1 MSVIPTTRPHQVPTE
16 GDPPGL
22 VGPDDP
28 PAFQERNPEGRAPVL
43 VLADHAG
50 NALPGS
56 LGRLGLQPE
65 QLDWHIAYDPGIDC
79 LFDQVIERLDA
90 PGLRHGYSRL
100 IIDPNRRLDDPTSIC
115 VISDGVIIPA
125 NRGLSA
131 ADVADRAAAFFHP
144 YHQAIDARLNR
155 FLRAGQVPALVS
167 LHSFTPVMRGFR
179 RPWQVGVMWAED
191 GRIAEPLIAALRA
204 QGLCVGDNEPYSGR
218 TAHGFTVESHAIA
231 RGLPNVLI
239 EVRQDLIETRDR
251 SRQWGDRLA
260 DALAPIL
267 ADPALYRTEAAA

>member
-1 MSVIPTTRPHQVPTE
+1 MSVIPQSRPQDAPAIGDLPGLIGPE
-16 GDPPGL
+16 DPPT
-22 VGPDDP
+22 
-28 PAFQERNPEGRAPVL
+28 FQEWNPAGSAPVL
-43 VLADHAG
+43 LLADHACRTMPT
-50 NALPGS
+50 A
-56 LGRLGLQPE
+56 LGRLGLLPE
-65 QLDWHIAYDPGIDC
+65 QLDWHIAFDIGIDC
-79 LFDQVIERLDA
+79 LFGRVVERLDA

-100 IIDPNRRLDDPTSIC
+100 IIDPNRHLDDPTSIC
-115 VISDGVIIPA
+115 VISDGVIIPG
-125 NRGLSA
+125 NRGLTPEA
-131 ADVADRAAAFFHP
+131 AAERAAAFFHP

-179 RPWQVGVMWAED
+179 RPWQVGVMWDQD
-191 GRIAEPLIAALRA
+191 GRIAEPLMKALRD

-218 TAHGFTVESHAIA
+218 TAHGYTVETHAIA

-251 SRQWGDRLA
+251 ALQWGDRLA

-267 ADPALYRTEAAA
+267 ADPALYRMETAA